1 MVPVVAGAK
10 EFSAGATTGLHSH
23 VRAQFIFAIRGLMV
37 ATTDAGTWLLPP
49 GYALWLPAGISHDV
63 AMHGAVSMR
72 TAYLRAE
79 DVRDLPRDCRIVARA
94 AIAGGG
100 ARRAVGGAAGV
111 PTSPVGAAILRR

>member
-1 MVPVVAGAK
+1 MEVDRTVVAVAK

-37 ATTDAGTWLLPP
+37 ATTEAGTWLVPP
-49 GYALWLPAGISHDV
+49 GYALWLPAGISHNV

-79 DVRDLPRDCRIVARA
+79 MYVTCRAT
-94 AIAGGG
+94 AG
-100 ARRAVGGAAGV
+100 
-111 PTSPVGAAILRR
+111 